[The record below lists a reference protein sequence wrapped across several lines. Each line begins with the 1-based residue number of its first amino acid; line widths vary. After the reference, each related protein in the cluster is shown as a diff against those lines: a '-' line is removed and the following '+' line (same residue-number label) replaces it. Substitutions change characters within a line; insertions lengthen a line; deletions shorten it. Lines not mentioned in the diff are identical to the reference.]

1 MPNVVMEYSN
11 SIEERVNVQ
20 ALLEDLHQATIQS
33 GLFGVGDVKSRT
45 LRTHHWLIGD
55 LDDSVDFIHVTL
67 ELLDGRTAEQKKALS
82 ESLMQA
88 LQAKASFVA
97 SLTVNIRDMDRA
109 CFQKVTNFGNE

>member
-20 ALLEDLHQATIQS
+20 ALLEDLHQVTIES
-33 GLFGVGDVKSRT
+33 GLFGARDVKSRT

-55 LDDSVDFIHVTL
+55 LDDSVDFIHVSF
-67 ELLDGRTAEQKKALS
+67 ELLDGRTDEQKAALSKALM
-82 ESLMQA
+82 EA
-88 LQAKASFVA
+88 LLAKASFVA

-109 CFQKVTNFGNE
+109 CFQKVTNFGDK